1 MKSNIYR
8 NMSRVFN
15 PIKTCYVL
23 LALIVFSLPLT
34 AYSQNRDYAS
44 HPEIPFQYK
53 NLDLKLNLEMNQ
65 NLIKGEA
72 DYTLA
77 PYLSHSKKVLMKAY
91 RTDIRSVTVDGKQV
105 DYDLRND
112 SLEINLPKAY
122 PAGTNFKIKII
133 YEAQPRFG
141 WHANSDGTYWTS
153 LLPKT
158 VAHIFPVFDHPRIT
172 VKTQLHLIIPSGMD
186 AVANGKLMGEKM
198 IKSGWKEVSWQTVKP
213 IPVTNISFSVGK
225 FHHSETMFGV
235 KTLRIYNQKGLLSEQ
250 ERQKLLQTAYKTLQQ
265 VQNYLGVEYPYS
277 ELNIVVLPDNH
288 WEKRNYAAS
297 YCYLFTNSGDLTNQL
312 QKAIYAQWFGVFQR
326 SEQYG
331 AAQPQLMFQAWL
343 QWNLQHK
350 IQKGWNNE
358 DSPEAPQTLYD
369 VYNDKQWKRWQS
381 YFKVTDD
388 SDFSETLKE
397 TTPYLI
403 AHQGGVMNWDDY
415 ARYWYKKTGQWF
427 MIPQLPEIKKQQK
440 TTYQLSYD
448 YNETKRSVRI
458 IVKPEIGKSKE
469 LITLPFVKTEN
480 QGLVRG
486 NLTFSGMGDTLNEQV
501 KSGLLNVAVQVPDTI
516 PVKIEEKKPLS
527 FWFYQLRKGSTVAE
541 REQAAQALGTFKGD
555 PDLQLALVDVLHKD
569 PSPDVKVA
577 VIRSL
582 AEITSGATGTD
593 QLFLKQLD
601 SNNENVKKAVI
612 QALANYPGDDS
623 ATMAVRGIIHRSDV
637 SPELKKAAIM
647 TMQKINNGSEFRSFA
662 KQFMSGDTTHTYTM
676 TVLNALI
683 ENGDTTYVDTLANK
697 FLKAGYPYE
706 LRKKSLNFVKKF
718 DHNAQNWYK
727 RLGTLIQD
735 NDPRIR
741 YIGWS
746 LYKRLKK
753 PQVVKLIKEQLP
765 EEEDLRVHDE
775 ILTIRQEISS
785 NKGHN

>member
-1 MKSNIYR
+1 MKSNVIQ
-8 NMSRVFN
+8 NMSRVVN
-15 PIKTCYVL
+15 PMRTCYIL
-23 LALIVFSLPLT
+23 LTLLIFSLPLT
-34 AYSQNRDYAS
+34 AYSQNRDYTS

-53 NLDLKLNLEMNQ
+53 NLDLKLDLELSQ

-72 DYTLA
+72 NYTLA
-77 PYLSHSKKVLMKAY
+77 PYLSHSKIVLMKAY

-112 SLEINLPKAY
+112 SLEINLPQAY

-158 VAHIFPVFDHPRIT
+158 VAHIFPIFDHPRVS
-172 VKTQLHLIIPSGMD
+172 VKTKLHLIIPSGMD

-198 IKSGWKEVSWQTVKP
+198 IKSGWKEVSWNTVKP

-235 KTLRIYNQKGLLSEQ
+235 KTLRLYNEKGLLSKQ
-250 ERQKLLQTAYKTLQQ
+250 ERQRLLQTAYKTLQQ
-265 VQNYLGVEYPYS
+265 VQNFLGVEYPFS
-277 ELNIVVLPDNH
+277 ALNIVVLSDNH
-288 WEKRNYAAS
+288 WEERNYAAS
-297 YCYLFTNSGDLTNQL
+297 YCYLFVNSGDLTNQL
-312 QKAIYAQWFGVFQR
+312 QKAIYAQWFGVLQR

-331 AAQPQLMFQAWL
+331 GAQPQLMYQGWL
-343 QWNLQHK
+343 QWNLQHE
-350 IQKGWNNE
+350 IQKGWKKGG
-358 DSPEAPQTLYD
+358 SPEAPQTLYD
-369 VYNDKQWKRWQS
+369 VYNNKEWERWQN

-388 SDFSETLKE
+388 SDFNETLKE

-403 AHQGGVMNWDDY
+403 AHQSGVMNWDDY

-427 MIPQLPEIKKQQK
+427 MIPILPEIKKQQK
-440 TTYQLSYD
+440 ITYQLIYN
-448 YNETKRSVRI
+448 YNETKRNLQI
-458 IVKPEIGKSKE
+458 IVNPEIGKSKE
-469 LITLPFVKTEN
+469 LITLPLVKTEN

-501 KSGLLNVAVQVPDTI
+501 KGGLLNAAVQVPDTI
-516 PVKIEEKKPLS
+516 PIQIQEKKPLS
-527 FWFYQLRKGSTVAE
+527 FWFYQLRKGSTVTE

-577 VIRSL
+577 VIHSL
-582 AEITSGATGTD
+582 AEITNGASGTD

-601 SNNENVKKAVI
+601 SNNEKVKKAVI
-612 QALANYPGDDS
+612 QALANYPGNDS
-623 ATMAVRGIIHRSDV
+623 AMMAVRGIINRSDV
-637 SPELKKAAIM
+637 SPQLKRTALM

-662 KQFMSGDTTHTYTM
+662 KKFMSVDTTHIYTI

-683 ENGDTTYVDTLANK
+683 ENGDTTYVDSLANSY
-697 FLKAGYPYE
+697 LNPGYPYN
-706 LRKKSLNFVKKF
+706 LRKMSLNFVKKF
-718 DHNAQNWYK
+718 DHNEQNWYT
-727 RLGTLIQD
+727 RVGTLIQD

-741 YIGWS
+741 YIAWS

-753 PQVVKLIKEQLP
+753 TQVAKLIKEQLP
-765 EEEDLRVHDE
+765 EEEDLRVHDK
-775 ILTIRQEISS
+775 ILSIRQEISS
-785 NKGHN
+785 NKGNN